1 MAGAPAVDCDWLRV
15 LTVYFL
21 WENKVKLGLV

>member
-15 LTVYFL
+15 DCLL
-21 WENKVKLGLV
+21 LMGERVKLGLI

>member
-15 LTVYFL
+15 DCLL
-21 WENKVKLGLV
+21 NMRERVKLGLI